1 METDVVAELL
11 EIPLLS
17 PLDET
22 MEFSDILLSYIYA
35 VVLRPLCWFGEGV
48 LVLLFFLDEG
58 SERVVVGC
66 V

>member
-1 METDVVAELL
+1 MLYLPVDPLVDGELLLVLVHLMETDVVAELL

-35 VVLRPLCWFGEGV
+35 VVLRPLC
-48 LVLLFFLDEG
+48 
-58 SERVVVGC
+58 
-66 V
+66 